1 MRVIAS
7 VIDKNRHRE
16 KYSDPWNPYE
26 VAMHFCMEKLCG
38 RMVADGETGKLH
50 HVLFESR
57 GDKEDASLE
66 LEFRRVTANKAQWGY
81 RKVDFT
87 RCGFEPVFLSKKG
100 NHAGHQISDMIARP
114 LGLRA
119 LRPGQPN
126 RAVETIWDKV
136 TDWKVFP

>member
-1 MRVIAS
+1 MQVIAS

-16 KYSDPWNPYE
+16 KYSDPWNPYQ

-38 RMVADGETGKLH
+38 RMVASGETGKLH

-66 LEFRRVTANKAQWGY
+66 LEFRRVTANQAQWGY

-87 RCGFEPVFLSKKG
+87 RCGFEPVFLSKKE
-100 NHAGHQISDMIARP
+100 NHAGHQLSDMIARP
-114 LGLRA
+114 LGLKA
-119 LRPGQPN
+119 LRPDQPN
-126 RAVETIWDKV
+126 RAVEKIWDKV
-136 TDWKVFP
+136 VDWKVFP